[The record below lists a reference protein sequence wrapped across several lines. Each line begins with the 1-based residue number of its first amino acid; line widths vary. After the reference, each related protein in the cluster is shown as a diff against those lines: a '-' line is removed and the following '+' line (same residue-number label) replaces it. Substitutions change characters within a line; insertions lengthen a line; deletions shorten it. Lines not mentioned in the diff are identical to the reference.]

1 MDIATNITY
10 WIYLF
15 SITTSLVV
23 SLTNGKKKD
32 LVPIQV
38 YIIVSFLVNG
48 ALKVTEILSIEK
60 QFDEAESAIVNIYSI
75 LEISILYYYFFK
87 RISRREFH
95 ISMRIFLLIYYSAC
109 SILWYFEAK
118 GIYYFSPFLFGLEGL
133 LITIP
138 CFFYIYEIFKSDLR
152 IDLRSNSNFI
162 VTCGILFYFGVTI
175 PSYLSWYN
183 LYNVAPEALKIT
195 IILNY
200 IFLHS
205 SILLIKQ
212 SLYMYS
218 TSAEVILLVFFT
230 VFFSIMITFIVKILF
245 FVQKKQK
252 SFLIDLM
259 EAKTNYER
267 ELYKAH
273 LEIQEQTSQEI
284 GREIHDDV
292 GQSLSLAKLGLSTL
306 DLTMTEEANDCIVE
320 ISDILEKA
328 LDSLRNIS
336 RTLNTEIVIKGGL
349 KKSIDMQVGI
359 IQRGGKF
366 QISFLVNGERILF
379 DEKKDIVLFR
389 IVQQALNNI
398 IRHSEAT
405 EICITLTY
413 LSSLLKLQIEDNGK
427 GFNLEEKFSGA
438 NQVSGI
444 YNMQRRAK
452 LIEAE
457 FDLESKIGSGT
468 RITVTTPY

>member
-1 MDIATNITY
+1 MYN
-10 WIYLF
+10 
-15 SITTSLVV
+15 TT
-23 SLTNGKKKD
+23 
-32 LVPIQV
+32 
-38 YIIVSFLVNG
+38 
-48 ALKVTEILSIEK
+48 
-60 QFDEAESAIVNIYSI
+60 
-75 LEISILYYYFFK
+75 
-87 RISRREFH
+87 
-95 ISMRIFLLIYYSAC
+95 
-109 SILWYFEAK
+109 
-118 GIYYFSPFLFGLEGL
+118 
-133 LITIP
+133 
-138 CFFYIYEIFKSDLR
+138 
-152 IDLRSNSNFI
+152 
-162 VTCGILFYFGVTI
+162 
-175 PSYLSWYN
+175 
-183 LYNVAPEALKIT
+183 
-195 IILNY
+195 
-200 IFLHS
+200 
-205 SILLIKQ
+205 
-212 SLYMYS
+212 
-218 TSAEVILLVFFT
+218 AEVILLIFIT
-230 VFFSIMITFIVKILF
+230 VFISIMIIFIVKILF

-252 SFLIDLM
+252 SFQLDLI

-292 GQSLSLAKLGLSTL
+292 GQSLSLAKLALSTL
-306 DLTMTEEANDCIVE
+306 DLTRTEEANDGIVE

-336 RTLNTEIVIKGGL
+336 RTLNTEIIIKGGL
-349 KKSIDMQVGI
+349 KKSIDMQVGF

-366 QISFLVNGERILF
+366 QINFLVSGEHVLF

-398 IRHSEAT
+398 MRHSEAT

-413 LSSLLKLQIEDNGK
+413 LSNLLKLQIEDNGK
-427 GFNLEEKFSGA
+427 GFNLEEKYSGA

>member
-1 MDIATNITY
+1 M
-10 WIYLF
+10 
-15 SITTSLVV
+15 
-23 SLTNGKKKD
+23 
-32 LVPIQV
+32 
-38 YIIVSFLVNG
+38 
-48 ALKVTEILSIEK
+48 
-60 QFDEAESAIVNIYSI
+60 
-75 LEISILYYYFFK
+75 
-87 RISRREFH
+87 
-95 ISMRIFLLIYYSAC
+95 YSA
-109 SILWYFEAK
+109 
-118 GIYYFSPFLFGLEGL
+118 
-133 LITIP
+133 
-138 CFFYIYEIFKSDLR
+138 
-152 IDLRSNSNFI
+152 
-162 VTCGILFYFGVTI
+162 
-175 PSYLSWYN
+175 
-183 LYNVAPEALKIT
+183 
-195 IILNY
+195 
-200 IFLHS
+200 
-205 SILLIKQ
+205 
-212 SLYMYS
+212 
-218 TSAEVILLVFFT
+218 SAEVILLVFFT

-252 SFLIDLM
+252 SFLFELM
-259 EAKTNYER
+259 EAKTNYEQ

-405 EICITLTY
+405 EIYITLTY

-457 FDLESKIGSGT
+457 FNLESKIGSGT